1 MVKRRKFMRRFIYLD
16 TETLNSY
23 IAQIYDGLIKTH
35 EENTQQIDESSEE
48 SSHSI
53 SPNAAIDFTLL
64 GKGMEGKIEYI
75 FKSLKAN
82 KDSTLIN
89 KVETKM
95 LHDNA
100 FDLLINHINK
110 HEDLKDGN
118 IGKFIELFNS
128 FYILDFLYYKEL
140 FNDANFI
147 NFLIDSSM
155 ENIIKEIENEKSKL
169 TTGTPNK
176 KQIIKEIDNK
186 LAAFRKE
193 QESEYSNA
201 LKLIDIITKIIPYQR
216 VLCINDCI
224 VTLSNEFIR
233 DDIQMSSFKYGGK
246 IKVFGY
252 ITNIIHKNTDQNLP
266 IFAEIINKINSA
278 ILPEIV
284 NKDEVKIIHPIAI
297 YYE

>member
-224 VTLSNEFIR
+224 VTLSDEFIR
-233 DDIQMSSFKYGGK
+233 DNIQMSSFKYGGK